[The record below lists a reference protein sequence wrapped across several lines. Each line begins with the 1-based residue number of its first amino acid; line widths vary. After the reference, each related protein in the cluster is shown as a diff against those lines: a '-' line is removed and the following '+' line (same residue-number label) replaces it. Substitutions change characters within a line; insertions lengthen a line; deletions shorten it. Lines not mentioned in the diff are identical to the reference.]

1 MNAMSTNFLNSKMRR
16 IFKTSAG
23 KYFSKSDAGK
33 KSYGIKATFRK
44 VGANG
49 AVSKISTKSVNN
61 TVPSPVRKKVR
72 MIRGNKGVA
81 RGARGPMEGKM
92 QRMMNAQ
99 SKRLGASRARAASK
113 KRARNN
119 LMGYANYNPFTVL
132 MGKKR

>member
-16 IFKTSAG
+16 IFKSSAG

-33 KSYGIKATFRK
+33 KSYGIKAAFKK
-44 VGANG
+44 VGADG

-72 MIRGNKGVA
+72 LIRANKGA
-81 RGARGPMEGKM
+81 ARGPREGKM
-92 QRMMNAQ
+92 QRNMNAQ
-99 SKRLGASRARAASK
+99 GKRLEASRARKASK
-113 KRARNN
+113 KRAANN
-119 LMGYANYNPFTVL
+119 LMGMANYNPFTVL

>member
-1 MNAMSTNFLNSKMRR
+1 MNASTNFLNSKMRR
-16 IFKTSAG
+16 IFKSSAG

-33 KSYGIKATFRK
+33 KSYGIKAAFRK

-72 MIRGNKGVA
+72 MIRGNKGA
-81 RGARGPMEGKM
+81 ARGPREGYM
-92 QRMMNAQ
+92 QRAMNAQ
-99 SKRLGASRARAASK
+99 SKRLAVSRARAASK

-119 LMGYANYNPFTVL
+119 LMGMANYNPFTVL
-132 MGKKR
+132 RRMKA